1 MKTRLP
7 PFLLVPVPVLAL
19 VLMLALLIPALALAQ
34 TAKPGDEAQQRYQ
47 KERAVCLA
55 GTGPQDRATCLKEA
69 GAALAES
76 RRQGLTDPGQDTAS
90 HQRQRCQVLPA
101 ADRGAC
107 LARMSGQ
114 GTSSGSVAGG
124 GILRELRTV
133 VPAASPPAVM
143 PASAALR

>member
-1 MKTRLP
+1 MKTRRL
-7 PFLLVPVPVLAL
+7 PFLPVLVPVLAL
-19 VLMLALLIPALALAQ
+19 LMPTLALAQ
-34 TAKPGDEAQQRYQ
+34 PVKPGDAAQQRYQ

-90 HQRQRCQVLPA
+90 HQRQRCQVLPV

-114 GTSSGSVAGG
+114 GTASGSVAGG

-133 VPAASPPAVM
+133 VPAASAPAVI
-143 PASAALR
+143 PASAASR

>member
-1 MKTRLP
+1 MRTLLP
-7 PFLLVPVPVLAL
+7 SGL
-19 VLMLALLIPALALAQ
+19 LMLALLVPILALAQ
-34 TAKPGDEAQQRYQ
+34 PAKPSDEAQQRYQ

-55 GTGPQDRATCLKEA
+55 GTGPQDRVTCLKEA

-76 RRQGLTDPGQDTAS
+76 RRQGLSDPGQDTAS

-101 ADRGAC
+101 ADRSAC

-114 GTSSGSVAGG
+114 GTASGSVASG

-133 VPAASPPAVM
+133 VPAASAPPFM
-143 PASAALR
+143 PASAASR